1 MNIFLYMDL
10 YTCIFKESTANRQ
23 VSTKVMFKNLSN
35 KTPCK
40 MCIMEFPLCGRNNTS
55 ILQKDIKG

>member
-1 MNIFLYMDL
+1 MDL

-40 MCIMEFPLCGRNNTS
+40 MCIMEFPLCVRNNTS